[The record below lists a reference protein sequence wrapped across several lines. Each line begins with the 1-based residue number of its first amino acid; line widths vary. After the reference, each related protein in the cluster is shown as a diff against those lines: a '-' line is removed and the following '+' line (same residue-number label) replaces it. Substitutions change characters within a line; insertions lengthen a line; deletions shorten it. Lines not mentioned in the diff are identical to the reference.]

1 MSCPG
6 VRIVRAGRER
16 IPDLKPLFGALNEHQ
31 VGVAPTLADLEPRS
45 ADQAW
50 QRRRAKYE
58 TWLSKPAAFLL
69 IAEQDDEAVGYAVV
83 SIGEGYDGWH
93 SSDGIGDL
101 HDFVVLP
108 EMRGRGIGTILMD
121 AVEDELRAAGVEHC
135 RLRVIGRN
143 VDAVRF
149 YEQRGMEVVSHIM
162 LGRLDNA
169 NAAEPGGTPPSPARD
184 AMNDLS
190 DRKSPAPRT
199 GRLA

>member
-1 MSCPG
+1 M
-6 VRIVRAGRER
+6 RAGRER
-16 IPDLKPLFGALNEHQ
+16 IPDLKPLFDALNEHQ
-31 VGVAPTLADLEPRS
+31 VGVAPTLADLGPRS

-58 TWLSKPAAFLL
+58 AWLSKPAAFLM
-69 IAEQDDEAVGYAVV
+69 IAEQDEQAVGYAVV

-93 SSDGIGDL
+93 SPEGIGDL

-121 AVEDELRAAGVEHC
+121 AVEGELRDAGVEHC
-135 RLRVIGRN
+135 RLRVIARN
-143 VDAVRF
+143 ADAVRF

-162 LGRLDNA
+162 LGRLDNSEHSRARSDDAVASQGHEERA
-169 NAAEPGGTPPSPARD
+169 N
-184 AMNDLS
+184 
-190 DRKSPAPRT
+190 DRSSLAPRA